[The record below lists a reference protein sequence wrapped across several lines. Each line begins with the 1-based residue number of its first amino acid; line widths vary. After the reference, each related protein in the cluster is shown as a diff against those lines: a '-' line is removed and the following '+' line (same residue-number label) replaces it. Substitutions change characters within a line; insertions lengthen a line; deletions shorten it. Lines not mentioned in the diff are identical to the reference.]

1 MEWDNLAGK
10 AELAGTK
17 DTLKAFVPKDPLP
30 ARKPDAEP
38 KAKAKKVAQ
47 VDIDTAIPCNRSC

>member
-17 DTLKAFVPKDPLP
+17 DTLKAFVPKNPRP
-30 ARKPDAEP
+30 ARKPDVGP

-47 VDIDTAIPCNRSC
+47 VDIDTAIP

>member
-1 MEWDNLAGK
+1 MDWDNLAGK

-17 DTLKAFVPKDPLP
+17 DTLKAFVPKNPLP

-38 KAKAKKVAQ
+38 KAKAKKAAQ
-47 VDIDTAIPCNRSC
+47 VDLDTAIP